1 MYPRSKTP
9 RMIITTRAGSER
21 KPQAPPKW
29 KDDQRICPA
38 LVTGIKNQVPIEDID
53 VGLVVQ
59 CASLRLF

>member
-1 MYPRSKTP
+1 
-9 RMIITTRAGSER
+9 MIITTRAGSER